1 MLKNYSSKLM
11 FPQESLLA
19 IMYLLL
25 VDYQMYS
32 KFLQIVVIYLQFD
45 IKTAFI
51 DKKLEYRDHLSKPC
65 CCVVPAPVG
74 SSFELSIGQN

>member
-19 IMYLLL
+19 ISCLLL
-25 VDYQMYS
+25 VDYQKYS

-51 DKKLEYRDHLSKPC
+51 DKKLEKRGRSLKPY
-65 CCVVPAPVG
+65 G
-74 SSFELSIGQN
+74 SVITTLIGSTFEPSVR